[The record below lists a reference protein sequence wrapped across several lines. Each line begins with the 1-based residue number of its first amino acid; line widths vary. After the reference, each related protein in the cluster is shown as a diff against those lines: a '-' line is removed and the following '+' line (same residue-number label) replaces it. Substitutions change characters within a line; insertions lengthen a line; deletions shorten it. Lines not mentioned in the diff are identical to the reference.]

1 MFNPSQLP
9 SSRILTGDAS
19 HAYRDP
25 AAVFRDGVCHLY
37 FTLVET
43 EPDGGVYMYLAESR
57 STDLIAW
64 SEPEKLT
71 VRDRSKNYSSP
82 GCIVRHGGDYVICYQ
97 TYCREN
103 GEKYGNGNSR
113 LYLSRSETLDHWSEA
128 ELIRVKGDIP
138 EADMGRMIDPYLI
151 FDEAGG
157 LWNCFYKQN
166 GVSRSVSRDL
176 VNWEYRGRFD
186 GGENVCIVP
195 KEGRYYMF
203 HSPENGIGVK
213 VSGNLTDWEDTGEL
227 LTLGQSEWEWARGR
241 ITAGFVLP
249 LPSGDGY
256 LMFFHGSGP
265 EDERIIFDTHACIGL
280 AWSRD
285 LLHWEWK

>member
-1 MFNPSQLP
+1 MINFHNLP
-9 SSRILTGDAS
+9 SSRILAGDSA

-25 AAVFRDGVCHLY
+25 TAIFKNGICYLY

-43 EPDGGVYMYLAESR
+43 EEDGGVYMYLAESR
-57 STDLIAW
+57 SADLVTW
-64 SEPEKLT
+64 SEPKKLT
-71 VRDRSKNYSSP
+71 VRDRSKNFSSP
-82 GCIVRHGGDYVICYQ
+82 GCIVEHDGSYVICYQ

-103 GEKYGNGNSR
+103 GEKYSNANSR
-113 LYLSRSETLDHWSEA
+113 LYLSRSEDLETWSEP

-151 FDEAGG
+151 FDEKTG

-176 VNWEYRGRFD
+176 VNWEYCGHFG
-186 GGENVCIVP
+186 GGENVCVVR
-195 KEGRYYMF
+195 KDSRYYLF
-203 HSPENGIGVK
+203 HSPENGIGIK
-213 VSGNLTDWEDTGEL
+213 VSDDLVNWQDTGEL
-227 LTLGQSEWEWARGR
+227 LTLGQSGWEWARGR

-249 LPSGDGY
+249 MEDGY

-265 EDERIIFDTHACIGL
+265 ENESVHFDTNASIGA

-285 LLHWEWK
+285 LIHWEWR